1 MPRLWR
7 KSVSAILASLIALT
21 LALTACSSGNS
32 GNGGSP
38 SGSADSSAGGGASS
52 PAAEPKETV
61 EITAAMQQHTA
72 VDAIQAMLPE
82 FEKQTGIKVKFD
94 ILPQEE
100 LHSKTELALA
110 SNSGQYDVIMMDMM
124 FTAQYSKAD
133 WLAPLDDLISQNEA
147 TVQSSDFLSGFY
159 NAFKNDNKT
168 YGLPFYGESTMLM
181 YNKEMFQAAGIAN
194 PPSTFDELI
203 ADAKKLT
210 KDGKYGIALRGMRGE
225 GMNIYVWAGFYNAFG
240 GKWLKDGKPDIN
252 SPEAIKATEVYADL
266 VKNYGPPGG
275 ANFSWDQVQLALQ
288 QGTVAMAIDATN
300 FAPRLE
306 SPENSKVVGKIGY
319 AMVPSG
325 PAGSSPSVY
334 TAGLVIPKNSKH
346 IDAAFKFIA
355 WATSKEVQLKT
366 ALNGLRGDVT
376 RKSVWEDESF
386 KNKYNYPGWIDVTVK
401 SMDQANPD
409 YRPRIVEWKRM
420 GDRLGIAVSEALAG
434 RDVKA
439 ALDAA
444 QKDIETYFQ
453 N

>member
-1 MPRLWR
+1 MRTSLR
-7 KSVSAILASLIALT
+7 KSVAVMLMNLIVLT
-21 LALTACSSGNS
+21 LVLAACSSNSSENS
-32 GNGGSP
+32 GSPNSNG
-38 SGSADSSAGGGASS
+38 SSNPAS
-52 PAAEPKETV
+52 ETKETV

-124 FTAQYSKAD
+124 FTSQYSKAN

-147 TVQSSDFLSGFY
+147 TIQSSDFLSGFY
-159 NAFKNDNKT
+159 DAFKNDGKT

-181 YNKEMFQAAGIAN
+181 YNKEIFQAAGIEK
-194 PPSTFDELI
+194 PPATIDELVE
-203 ADAKKLT
+203 DAKKLT

-225 GMNIYVWAGFYNAFG
+225 GMNIYIWAGFYNAFG
-240 GKWLKDGKPDIN
+240 GKWLKDGQPDIN
-252 SPEAIKATEVYADL
+252 SPEAVKATEVYRDL
-266 VKNYGPPGG
+266 IKNYAPPGG

-306 SPENSKVVGKIGY
+306 NPENSKVVGKIGY

-325 PAGSSPSVY
+325 PAGASPSVY
-334 TAGLVIPKNSKH
+334 TAGLVIPKSSSH
-346 IDAAFKFIA
+346 IDAAFQFIS

-366 ALNGLRGDVT
+366 AIDGMRGDVT
-376 RKSVWEDESF
+376 RKSVWEDESY
-386 KNKYNYPGWIDVTVK
+386 KNKYSYPGWIDVTVK
-401 SMDQANPD
+401 SMDQADPD

-420 GDRLGIAVSEALAG
+420 GDRLGIAVSETLAG
-434 RDVKA
+434 RDVKT

-444 QKDIETYFQ
+444 QKDIEVYFRK
-453 N
+453 